1 MLPGPEKE
9 PWNKDQVI
17 CVKYY
22 PVDNVSYIVNPYK
35 IFPDVPSFKKIE
47 WDTQNNSPGQEV
59 KKYFDLTTR
68 EKVFHGSKSITNYY
82 YYVLKSSDLHS
93 NEPFIHI

>member
-1 MLPGPEKE
+1 MASEKVF
-9 PWNKDQVI
+9 WYQYQIIDI
-17 CVKYY
+17 KYY
-22 PVDNVSYIVNPYK
+22 AINNVSDIVSQHKVIPN
-35 IFPDVPSFKKIE
+35 VPSFKKIE